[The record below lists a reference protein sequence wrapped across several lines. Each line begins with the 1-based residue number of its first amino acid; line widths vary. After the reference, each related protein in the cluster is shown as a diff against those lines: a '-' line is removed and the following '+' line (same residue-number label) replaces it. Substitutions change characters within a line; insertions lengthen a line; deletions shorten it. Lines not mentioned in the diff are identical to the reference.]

1 MRNDFY
7 ETFSSSQN
15 TKNYTKTLLKN
26 CGFSPNFFNDLE
38 ENVIELEKCYIKKIK
53 SANDISLFEIKEEKK
68 NKKKIYEAEDK
79 DIFDK
84 NKIEFKKNMYFN
96 SNSNNSINNNFSSY
110 TTIPS
115 QDCLNKN
122 INDIYNTKNKSK
134 YYISSYKS
142 KHKMKFSKFYEI
154 NSITM
159 KENNKFKL
167 YHKCCYPG
175 CNRTFSSSG
184 WLKAHLKGH
193 LKQIHNS
200 NYCKLFEKYLND
212 YINSLNEKNGFYH
225 DFKKN
230 SILNKSN
237 SNNCENISVDNPNN
251 FFLYSGLNSPVLPHP
266 LYENQNILNI
276 EKNILYIHHF
286 KNESYKINCN
296 N

>member
-1 MRNDFY
+1 
-7 ETFSSSQN
+7 
-15 TKNYTKTLLKN
+15 
-26 CGFSPNFFNDLE
+26 
-38 ENVIELEKCYIKKIK
+38 
-53 SANDISLFEIKEEKK
+53 
-68 NKKKIYEAEDK
+68 
-79 DIFDK
+79 
-84 NKIEFKKNMYFN
+84 
-96 SNSNNSINNNFSSY
+96 
-110 TTIPS
+110 
-115 QDCLNKN
+115 
-122 INDIYNTKNKSK
+122 
-134 YYISSYKS
+134 
-142 KHKMKFSKFYEI
+142 MKFSKFYEI